1 MSTPVKTGF
10 IINPTASQYF
20 VTGSNSGSIVNLDFD
35 VSLYVSESS
44 FVTLNN
50 KNFYYKIFDTEAC
63 PLPSV
68 CSIGKII
75 NVLTGSLD
83 GQYTLQYS
91 TQSATGVVSASVDV
105 AGTYNFNE
113 SFGEIEQFS
122 FTPAVNAS
130 GTGSILLNTNIN
142 NNKVYF
148 RYFNSCS
155 VESRATP
162 THILDVTPTLNELPN
177 PQIIALNV
185 EFDLN
190 SVESYSGIVEGYI
203 GDEYGNPYNNVT
215 SIAVTVTSDSS
226 TSNNT
231 SFTVTSAGPVRTVLL
246 QAGETATFTL
256 SYNGIQQINAA
267 YRFDRVDALGGGGL
281 IGEPV
286 LDTNGSDIFGKV
298 DINST
303 IFTNVSRNF
312 GEGYFTHNPQAFT
325 VAVDPEL
332 DNIYSLKITLGGS
345 NNIN

>member
-10 IINPTASQYF
+10 ILNPTASQYF
-20 VTGSNSGSIVNLDFD
+20 VTGDDSGSIVNLDFD

-50 KNFYYKIFDTEAC
+50 KNFYYKIFDTETC

-113 SFGEIEQFS
+113 SFGEIEQFT
-122 FTPAVNAS
+122 FTPTVNAS
-130 GTGSILLNTNIN
+130 GTGSILLNTGIN

-162 THILDVTPTLNELPN
+162 THVLDVTPTLNELPL
-177 PQIIALNV
+177 PSIVSLQV

-190 SVESYSGIVEGYI
+190 SVETYFGIDEYI

-231 SFTVTSAGPVRTVLL
+231 SFTVTSAGPIRTVLL

-267 YRFDRVDALGGGGL
+267 YRFDKISGFGGQL
-281 IGEPV
+281 IGEPI
-286 LDTNGSDIFGKV
+286 LDTNGSDIFGKI

-303 IFTNVSRNF
+303 IFPNVSRNF

-332 DNIYSLKITLGGS
+332 DNTYSLKITLGGS
-345 NNIN
+345 DNMF

>member
-1 MSTPVKTGF
+1 MSTPIKTGF
-10 IINPTASQYF
+10 ILNPTASQYF

-63 PLPSV
+63 SLPSV
-68 CSIGKII
+68 CEPGLII

-83 GQYTLQYS
+83 GQYTLQYN
-91 TQSATGVVSASVDV
+91 TGSATGVVSASVDV

-113 SFGEIEQFS
+113 SFGEIEQFN
-122 FTPAVNAS
+122 FTPTVNAS
-130 GTGSILLNTNIN
+130 GTGSILLNTGIN

-162 THILDVTPTLNELPN
+162 THVLDVTPTLNELPL
-177 PQIIALNV
+177 PSIASLQV

-190 SVESYSGIVEGYI
+190 SVESYSGVVEGYI

-231 SFTVTSAGPVRTVLL
+231 SFTVTSAGPIRTVLL

-267 YRFDRVDALGGGGL
+267 YRFDQISGFGGQL
-281 IGEPV
+281 IGEPI
-286 LDTNGSDIFGKV
+286 LDTNGSDLFGKI

-303 IFTNVSRNF
+303 IFPNVSRNF

-332 DNIYSLKITLGGS
+332 DNTYSLKITLGGS
-345 NNIN
+345 NNMF

>member
-1 MSTPVKTGF
+1 MSTPIKTGF
-10 IINPTASQYF
+10 ILNPTASQYF
-20 VTGSNSGSIVNLDFD
+20 SGSNDIVNLDFD

-63 PLPSV
+63 SLPSV

-113 SFGEIEQFS
+113 SFGEIEQFN
-122 FTPAVNAS
+122 FTPTVNAS
-130 GTGSILLNTNIN
+130 GTGSILLNTGIN

-155 VESRATP
+155 VEARSSFI
-162 THILDVTPTLNELPN
+162 HVLDVTPTLNELPL
-177 PQIIALNV
+177 PSIASLQV

-190 SVESYSGIVEGYI
+190 SVESYSGVVEGYI

-231 SFTVTSAGPVRTVLL
+231 SFTVTSAGPIRTVLL

-267 YRFDRVDALGGGGL
+267 YRFDKISGFGGQL
-281 IGEPV
+281 IGEPI
-286 LDTNGSDIFGKV
+286 LDTNGSDLFGKI

-303 IFTNVSRNF
+303 IFPNVSRNF

-332 DNIYSLKITLGGS
+332 DNTYSLKITLGGS
-345 NNIN
+345 NNMF

>member
-10 IINPTASQYF
+10 ILNPTASQYF

-50 KNFYYKIFDTEAC
+50 KNFYYKIFDTETC
-63 PLPSV
+63 SLPSV
-68 CSIGKII
+68 CEPGLII

-83 GQYTLQYS
+83 GQYTLQYN
-91 TQSATGVVSASVDV
+91 TGSATGVVSASVDV

-113 SFGEIEQFS
+113 SFGEIEQFN
-122 FTPAVNAS
+122 FTPTVNAS
-130 GTGSILLNTNIN
+130 GTGSILLNTGIN

-162 THILDVTPTLNELPN
+162 THVLDVTPTLNELPL
-177 PQIIALNV
+177 PSISSLQV

-190 SVESYSGIVEGYI
+190 SVESYAGIVEGYI

-215 SIAVTVTSDSS
+215 SIAVTVNSDSS

-231 SFTVTSAGPVRTVLL
+231 SFTVTSAGPIRTVLL

-267 YRFDRVDALGGGGL
+267 YRFDKISGFGGQL
-281 IGEPV
+281 IGEPI
-286 LDTNGSDIFGKV
+286 LDTNGSDIFGKI

-303 IFTNVSRNF
+303 IFPNVSRNF

-332 DNIYSLKITLGGS
+332 DNTYSLKITLGGS
-345 NNIN
+345 NNMF

>member
-1 MSTPVKTGF
+1 MSTPIKTGF
-10 IINPTASQYF
+10 ILNPTASQYF

-63 PLPSV
+63 SLPSV

-83 GQYTLQYS
+83 GQYTLYYS
-91 TQSATGVVSASVDV
+91 TQSATGVVSGSVEV

-113 SFGEIEQFS
+113 SFAEIEKFN
-122 FTPAVNAS
+122 FTPTVNAS
-130 GTGSILLNTNIN
+130 GTGSILLNTGIN

-155 VESRATP
+155 VEARSSFI
-162 THILDVTPTLNELPN
+162 HVLDVTPTLNELPL
-177 PQIIALNV
+177 PSIASLQV

-190 SVESYSGIVEGYI
+190 SVESYSGVVEGYI

-215 SIAVTVTSDSS
+215 SIAVTVTSDTS

-231 SFTVTSAGPVRTVLL
+231 SFTVTSAGPIRTVLL

-256 SYNGIQQINAA
+256 SYNGIQQINTS
-267 YRFDRVDALGGGGL
+267 YRFDKISGFGGQL
-281 IGEPV
+281 IGEPI
-286 LDTNGSDIFGKV
+286 LDTNGNDIFGKI

-303 IFTNVSRNF
+303 IFQNVSRNF

-332 DNIYSLKITLGGS
+332 DNTYSLKIALGGS
-345 NNIN
+345 NNFQ